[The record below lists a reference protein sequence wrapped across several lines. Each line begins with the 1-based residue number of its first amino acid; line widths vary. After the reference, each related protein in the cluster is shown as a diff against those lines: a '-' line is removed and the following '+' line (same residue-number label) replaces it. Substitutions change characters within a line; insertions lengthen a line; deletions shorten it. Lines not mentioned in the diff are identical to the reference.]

1 MNEAAP
7 ILLDSEDYLVLVK
20 SWKQQGDKIIFTNGC
35 FDILHAGHVK
45 YLQESAKLGERL
57 IIGLNDDESVRHL
70 KGENR
75 PINKVED
82 RAVILASLYMV
93 DMIVIF
99 KGDTPLHLIDKVD
112 PDFLVKGG
120 DYSIEE
126 VVGGE
131 LVSKRGKKVLVMSE
145 IKGHSTSKIIEAL

>member
-1 MNEAAP
+1 MNDVAP

-20 SWKQQGDKIIFTNGC
+20 SWKQEGDQIIFTNGC

-45 YLQESAKLGERL
+45 YLQEATRLGDRL
-57 IIGLNDDESVRHL
+57 IIGLNDDASVNQL
-70 KGENR
+70 KGKGR
-75 PINKVED
+75 PINNVRD

-99 KGDTPLHLIDKVD
+99 GGETPLHLIDEID

-120 DYSIEE
+120 DYNIEE
-126 VVGGE
+126 VVGGK
-131 LVSKRGKKVLVMSE
+131 LVRNRGNKVLVMSE
-145 IKGHSTSKIIEAL
+145 IPGYSTSKIIEAL